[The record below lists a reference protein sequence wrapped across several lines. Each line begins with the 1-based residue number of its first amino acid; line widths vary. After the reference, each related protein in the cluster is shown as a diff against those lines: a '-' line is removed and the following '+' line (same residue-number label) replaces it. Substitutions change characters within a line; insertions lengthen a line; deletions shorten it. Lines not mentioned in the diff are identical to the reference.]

1 MRSFSKNELLAI
13 VIILAA
19 ITAASLSNFRISL
32 RRARDTQRKND
43 IGTLTDAL
51 VRYGGDFG
59 SFPISQDGK
68 IVACRGPETKIDK
81 KGRITNLVACEWGKD
96 SLADISNP
104 PYPAYISTLPADP
117 ETEKGPR
124 YIYFSNGRR
133 FQFYASLEGADEAE
147 YDGKILA
154 RKISCGSRICNFG
167 LAYGNTPLD
176 KSIEEYENE
185 LLRVKN

>member
-1 MRSFSKNELLAI
+1 MKFFSKKELVAI
-13 VIILAA
+13 IIILTVIA
-19 ITAASLSNFRISL
+19 AASLSNFRISL

-59 SFPISQDGK
+59 SFPISRDGK
-68 IVACRGPETKIDK
+68 IVACKGPETKIDK
-81 KGRITNLVACEWGKD
+81 KGRITNLVPCEWGKD
-96 SLADISNP
+96 SLADISDP
-104 PYPAYISTLPADP
+104 SYPAYISTLPADP
-117 ETEKGPR
+117 QNEMGLR
-124 YIYFSNGRR
+124 YMYFSNGRR
-133 FQFYASLEGADEAE
+133 FQLYASLEGADEAE

-167 LAYGNTPLD
+167 LAYANTPLD

-185 LLRVKN
+185 LLGQ